1 MVTFGMLVYL
11 KKLLRFFLRV
21 SETYDSLP
29 DRPETLNSNGLIM
42 HLVSNKK
49 GTVTKINHV
58 QEIKGMESVK
68 LIEIEAK
75 VGDQVVETINIRT
88 DSGYV
93 LLENVDSE
101 ALQRDYNR
109 ILDLQET
116 MFEVEDDGKTSSE
129 GQKEAAAAP
138 PVSKSRRRRRA
149 HFTDQ
154 DTVPREILEQQSF
167 EELPRQQEGMP
178 RQQGGLMQS
187 FGTGSVQQR
196 GQLQG
201 SSSPVTALLA
211 RLKQKLSKIAVR
223 ASAILAGYCVALYAA
238 AIVLP
243 LIC

>member
-1 MVTFGMLVYL
+1 
-11 KKLLRFFLRV
+11 
-21 SETYDSLP
+21 
-29 DRPETLNSNGLIM
+29 M

-58 QEIKGMESVK
+58 QEIKGMDSVK
-68 LIEIEAK
+68 LLEIEAK

-116 MFEVEDDGKTSSE
+116 MFEVEDDGEKSSE
-129 GQKEAAAAP
+129 VQQEAATAP

-149 HFTDQ
+149 HITDQ
-154 DTVPREILEQQSF
+154 DTVAREIPEQQSY
-167 EELPRQQEGMP
+167 EELPRQQEG
-178 RQQGGLMQS
+178 LMQS
-187 FGTGSVQQR
+187 FGKGSVQQR
-196 GQLQG
+196 GQLQ
-201 SSSPVTALLA
+201 SSDSPVTALLE

>member
-1 MVTFGMLVYL
+1 LYTKFLITI
-11 KKLLRFFLRV
+11 LLLV
-21 SETYDSLP
+21 SEIYDSLP

-68 LIEIEAK
+68 LLEIEAK

-116 MFEVEDDGKTSSE
+116 MFEVADDGEMSSE
-129 GQKEAAAAP
+129 GQQEAATAP

-149 HFTDQ
+149 HITDQ
-154 DTVPREILEQQSF
+154 DTVPREIPEQQSF
-167 EELPRQQEGMP
+167 EELPRQQEGF
-178 RQQGGLMQS
+178 MQS
-187 FGTGSVQQR
+187 FGSGSVQQR

-201 SSSPVTALLA
+201 SDSPFTALLE

>member
-1 MVTFGMLVYL
+1 
-11 KKLLRFFLRV
+11 
-21 SETYDSLP
+21 
-29 DRPETLNSNGLIM
+29 M

-68 LIEIEAK
+68 LLEIEAK

-101 ALQRDYNR
+101 ALQRDYDR

-116 MFEVEDDGKTSSE
+116 MFEVEDDVEKSSE
-129 GQKEAAAAP
+129 VQQEAATAP

-149 HFTDQ
+149 DVTDQ
-154 DTVPREILEQQSF
+154 DTAPREIPEQRSF
-167 EELPRQQEGMP
+167 EGLPRQQE
-178 RQQGGLMQS
+178 GLMQS
-187 FGTGSVQQR
+187 FGTGTVQQR

-201 SSSPVTALLA
+201 SSSPVIALLA
-211 RLKQKLSKIAVR
+211 RLKQKLSKIALR

-238 AIVLP
+238 AILLP

>member
-1 MVTFGMLVYL
+1 
-11 KKLLRFFLRV
+11 
-21 SETYDSLP
+21 
-29 DRPETLNSNGLIM
+29 M

-68 LIEIEAK
+68 LLEIEAK
-75 VGDQVVETINIRT
+75 IGDQVVETINIRT

-116 MFEVEDDGKTSSE
+116 MFEVEDDGEKSSE
-129 GQKEAAAAP
+129 VQQEEATAP

-149 HFTDQ
+149 HITDQ
-154 DTVPREILEQQSF
+154 DTVAREIPEKQLF
-167 EELPRQQEGMP
+167 EELPRQQEG
-178 RQQGGLMQS
+178 LMQS
-187 FGTGSVQQR
+187 FGSGSGSVQQR

-201 SSSPVTALLA
+201 SDSPVTALLA

>member
-1 MVTFGMLVYL
+1 
-11 KKLLRFFLRV
+11 
-21 SETYDSLP
+21 
-29 DRPETLNSNGLIM
+29 M

-58 QEIKGMESVK
+58 QEIKGMDSVK
-68 LIEIEAK
+68 LLEIEAR
-75 VGDQVVETINIRT
+75 VGDQVVQTINIRT

-116 MFEVEDDGKTSSE
+116 MFEVEDDGEKSSE
-129 GQKEAAAAP
+129 GQQEAATAP
-138 PVSKSRRRRRA
+138 AVSKSRRRRRA
-149 HFTDQ
+149 HITDQ
-154 DTVPREILEQQSF
+154 DTVAREIPEQQSF
-167 EELPRQQEGMP
+167 EELPRQQEG
-178 RQQGGLMQS
+178 LMQS
-187 FGTGSVQQR
+187 FGSGTGSVQQR

-201 SSSPVTALLA
+201 SDSPVTALLE
-211 RLKQKLSKIAVR
+211 RLKQKLSNIAVR